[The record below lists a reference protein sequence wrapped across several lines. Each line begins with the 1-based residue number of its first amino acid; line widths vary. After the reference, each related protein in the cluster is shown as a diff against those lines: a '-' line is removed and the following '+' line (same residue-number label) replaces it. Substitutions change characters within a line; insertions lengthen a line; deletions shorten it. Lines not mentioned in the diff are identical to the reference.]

1 MVTPPHECKPENVQR
16 ELIRKAKKTEPVQ
29 LFPVDLAHGQ
39 HYHRQHAVN
48 SSRVI
53 NIEDLRRL
61 AQRRL
66 PKSVFDYLD
75 GGAEGELTLAEN
87 CRAFHDVLFRP
98 RSAVA
103 VGDCE
108 LKTRVLSHEL
118 SFPAMLAPVGYSR
131 LMHPGGEVAAAHA
144 AGEAGTGYILST
156 ISGHKLENVK
166 AGSRGPV
173 WYQLYLLGGREAA
186 EGAIDRARRA
196 GFSALVI
203 TVDTPVAGLRER
215 DPRNG
220 MKELLGTSWFA
231 RIPYLPNILAHPGWL
246 ASFLLDGGVP
256 KLENVVT
263 PGKGAMELVDVSA
276 ALASATVTWEDLR
289 WIRELWSGP
298 IVVKGLLTGDDAR
311 RAVDEG
317 AAAVVVSNHGGRQ
330 LDSVFPTLRALPEV
344 VAAVKGQ
351 VEVLMDG
358 GVRRGSD
365 IVKALCLGAR
375 AVLVGRAYA
384 YGLAAAGPAGVA
396 RALEILRSD
405 VERTVR
411 LLGCPS
417 VAALDRSYVE
427 VPPAWSAH

>member
-1 MVTPPHECKPENVQR
+1 MPSANR
-16 ELIRKAKKTEPVQ
+16 SL
-29 LFPVDLAHGQ
+29 
-39 HYHRQHAVN
+39 N
-48 SSRVI
+48 SSKMI
-53 NIEDLRRL
+53 NIEDLRRM

-66 PKSVFDYLD
+66 PKAVFDYLD
-75 GGAEGELTLAEN
+75 GGAEAEITLAEN
-87 CRAFHDVLFRP
+87 CRAFRDVLFRP

-103 VGDCE
+103 VGSCD
-108 LKTRVLSHEL
+108 LRTRVLGHEL

-144 AGEAGTGYILST
+144 AGTAGTGYILST

-166 AGSRGPV
+166 AASQGPV

-186 EGAIDRARRA
+186 EGSIDRARRA

-220 MKELLGTSWFA
+220 MKELLSTSLFA
-231 RIPYLPNILAHPGWL
+231 KIPYLPNILSHPGWL
-246 ASFLLDGGVP
+246 AAFLSDGSLP
-256 KLENVVT
+256 RLENVVS
-263 PGKGAMELVDVSA
+263 PGKGPMELVDVGA
-276 ALASATVTWEDLR
+276 ALASATVTWGDLR
-289 WIRELWSGP
+289 WIRELWTGP
-298 IVVKGLLTGDDAR
+298 IIVKGLLTGDDAR

-330 LDSVFPTLRALPEV
+330 LDSVSPTLRALPEV

-351 VEVLMDG
+351 AEVLMDG

-365 IVKALCLGAR
+365 IVKAICLGAR

-384 YGLAAAGPAGVA
+384 YGLAAAGQAGVS
-396 RALEILRSD
+396 RALEILRAD
-405 VERTVR
+405 VERTLR
-411 LLGCPS
+411 LLGCDS
-417 VAALDRSYVE
+417 VSRLDRSYVD
-427 VPPAWSAH
+427 VPESWKRA